1 MRRAKA
7 NAQVPT
13 RYYRPEQTTCPTC
26 GHPLRRCYPL
36 WRKFIVFL
44 TGRYR
49 VVSVGYRCS
58 NPRCKTQSQVYASQ
72 AAQRLTLRGSSF
84 ALELIVQI
92 GDWRFRQCWTLA
104 QIHQA
109 LIQDRHVPISE
120 RRVFDLIGIFLVLWQ
135 CTYHQR
141 IEAHAPYFRRHGL
154 FLAIDALK
162 PEKGNQG
169 LYVVRDLTFGLVLH
183 QVSLLSATQAAL
195 EKQLLAP
202 VEAFGYRVR
211 GVVSDDEKALA
222 LAIAHRWPKAQHQT
236 CQFHCLRDAAVPI
249 SAADLTFKKQLKKAI
264 RGPYYA
270 VARAI
275 DQCDPKAPG
284 LSVLRTYAD
293 LLRTTLTEGSKP
305 PFELGGLRV
314 FADLTR
320 LEISLKRCQKKRS
333 IRSWPNSLPWSN
345 AVNRFAAAIAGC
357 NGNTGG

>member
-13 RYYRPEQTTCPTC
+13 RYYRPEQTTCPIC
-26 GHPLRRCYPL
+26 GHRLRRCYPL

-49 VVSVGYRCS
+49 VVSVGYQCP
-58 NPRCKTQSQVYASQ
+58 NPRCTKPSQVYASQ
-72 AAQRLTLRGSSF
+72 VAQRLTLRGSSF
-84 ALELIVQI
+84 ALELMVQI
-92 GDWRFRQCWTLA
+92 GYWRFRNCWTLA
-104 QIHQA
+104 QIHQT
-109 LIQDRHVPISE
+109 LTQEHHLPISE

-135 CTYHQR
+135 CTYQRR
-141 IEAHAPYFRRHGL
+141 IEAHAPYFRQHGL
-154 FLAIDALK
+154 FVAIDALK

-195 EKQLLAP
+195 EKQVLAP
-202 VEAFGYRVR
+202 VEALGYRVR
-211 GVVSDDEKALA
+211 GVVSDDEKALV
-222 LAIAHRWPKAQHQT
+222 LAIAQRWPTAQHQT

-270 VARAI
+270 VVRALE
-275 DQCDPKAPG
+275 QCDPKEPG

-320 LEISLKRCQKKRS
+320 LEISLKRCQKKSR
-333 IRSWPNSLPWSN
+333 ILSWPNSSRWSN
-345 AVNRFAAAIAGC
+345 AANRFAAAIADSS
-357 NGNTGG
+357 GNTAG